1 MKQKIAIT
9 LDRELL
15 SFIDRQAQGNRS
27 DYLNSLIAQERR
39 KILEAEIIA
48 ALQADSQ
55 DPEYQAE
62 IAEWDR
68 LAGDGIGSI
77 PLFNPH
83 PKSLSLR
90 EKDFESGSLLPQ
102 GEGLGMRAVNLRK
115 NKWDAPDGID
125 A

>member
-27 DYLNSLIAQERR
+27 DYLNSLIARERR

-68 LAGDGIGSI
+68 LAGDGI
-77 PLFNPH
+77 
-83 PKSLSLR
+83 
-90 EKDFESGSLLPQ
+90 
-102 GEGLGMRAVNLRK
+102 
-115 NKWDAPDGID
+115 DA
-125 A
+125 

>member
-9 LDRELL
+9 VDRELL

-27 DYLNSLIAQERR
+27 DYLNSLVTQERR
-39 KILEAEIIA
+39 KILANEIIT
-48 ALQADSQ
+48 ALQADDR

-68 LAGDGIGSI
+68 LIG
-77 PLFNPH
+77 
-83 PKSLSLR
+83 
-90 EKDFESGSLLPQ
+90 
-102 GEGLGMRAVNLRK
+102 
-115 NKWDAPDGID
+115 DGID

>member
-1 MKQKIAIT
+1 MIILSYSPIKMMKQKIAIT

-27 DYLNSLIAQERR
+27 DYLNSLVTQERR
-39 KILEAEIIA
+39 KILAAETIT

-68 LAGDGIGSI
+68 LAGDGI
-77 PLFNPH
+77 
-83 PKSLSLR
+83 
-90 EKDFESGSLLPQ
+90 
-102 GEGLGMRAVNLRK
+102 
-115 NKWDAPDGID
+115 DA
-125 A
+125 

>member
-68 LAGDGIGSI
+68 LAGDGI
-77 PLFNPH
+77 
-83 PKSLSLR
+83 
-90 EKDFESGSLLPQ
+90 
-102 GEGLGMRAVNLRK
+102 
-115 NKWDAPDGID
+115 DA
-125 A
+125 